1 MLARGGGRFLPMS
14 TFFRALERIADALMI
29 ALFAMIFALVLA
41 QIFCRYLLGSPLVW
55 SEELARMAFM
65 WLGMLAWSLG
75 SRRRSHIAITFV
87 ADRLPEG
94 PRLALAIVIQL
105 AIVVFCVLLAWH
117 GITLT
122 ARNVG
127 LPTVTLP
134 MIDFALVY
142 GIVPVGALMMI
153 LYALREIHD
162 LATTGRAGALT
173 KDYLG

>member
-1 MLARGGGRFLPMS
+1 MT
-14 TFFRALERIADALMI
+14 TFFRILERIADTLMI

-41 QIFCRYLLGSPLVW
+41 QVVCRYVFDSPLVW

-75 SRRRSHIAITFV
+75 SRRRSHIAITLV
-87 ADRLPEG
+87 ADRLPQG
-94 PRLALAIVIQL
+94 ARLVLAIAIQL
-105 AIVVFCVLLAWH
+105 AIVFFCVLLAWH
-117 GITLT
+117 GTTLA

-162 LATTGRAGALT
+162 LATRRRVDALT

>member
-1 MLARGGGRFLPMS
+1 MTG
-14 TFFRALERIADALMI
+14 FFRAIERVADALMI

-41 QIFCRYLLGSPLVW
+41 QIVCRYVFGSPLVW

-75 SRRRSHIAITFV
+75 SRRRSHIAITLV
-87 ADRLPEG
+87 ADRLPEAA
-94 PRLALAIVIQL
+94 RLALAIAIQA
-105 AIVVFCVLLAWH
+105 AIILFCMLLAWH
-117 GITLT
+117 GAALT

-142 GIVPVGALMMI
+142 AIVPVGALMMI
-153 LYALREIHD
+153 LYALREIYD
-162 LATTGRAGALT
+162 LAVTGRAGALT

>member
-1 MLARGGGRFLPMS
+1 MTSL
-14 TFFRALERIADALMI
+14 FRTLERVADALMI
-29 ALFAMIFALVLA
+29 ALFAMIFGLVLA
-41 QIFCRYLLGSPLVW
+41 QIVCRYLFDSPLVW

-87 ADRLPEG
+87 ADRLPEAA
-94 PRLALAIVIQL
+94 RLALAIAIQV
-105 AIVVFCVLLAWH
+105 AIIFFCALLTWH
-117 GITLT
+117 GATLT

-134 MIDFALVY
+134 WIDFALVY
-142 GIVPVGALMMI
+142 AIVPVGAAMMI
-153 LYALREIHD
+153 LYALREIH
-162 LATTGRAGALT
+162 AIVTRGRIDALT

>member
-1 MLARGGGRFLPMS
+1 MPA
-14 TFFRALERIADALMI
+14 FFRTIERVADALMI

-41 QIFCRYLLGSPLVW
+41 QIVCRYGFGSPLVW

-75 SRRRSHIAITFV
+75 SRRRSHIAITVV
-87 ADRLPEG
+87 ADRLPEAA
-94 PRLALAIVIQL
+94 RLALAVAIQL
-105 AIVVFCVLLAWH
+105 AIVFFCALLAWH
-117 GITLT
+117 GTTLT

-134 MIDFALVY
+134 WIDFALVY
-142 GIVPVGALMMI
+142 AIVPVGAAMMI
-153 LYALREIHD
+153 LYALREIFD
-162 LATTGRAGALT
+162 LVRTGRAGALT

>member
-1 MLARGGGRFLPMS
+1 MNK
-14 TFFRALERIADALMI
+14 FFRALERVADALMI

-41 QIFCRYLLGSPLVW
+41 QIVCRYVFGSPLVW

-75 SRRRSHIAITFV
+75 SRRRSHIAITVV
-87 ADRLPEG
+87 ADRLPEFA
-94 PRLALAIVIQL
+94 RLALAVAIQI
-105 AIVVFCVLLAWH
+105 AIVLFCALLVWH
-117 GITLT
+117 GATLT
-122 ARNVG
+122 ARNAG

-134 MIDFALVY
+134 WLDFALVY
-142 GIVPVGALMMI
+142 GIVPVGASMMI

-162 LATTGRAGALT
+162 VVTTGRVAPLT